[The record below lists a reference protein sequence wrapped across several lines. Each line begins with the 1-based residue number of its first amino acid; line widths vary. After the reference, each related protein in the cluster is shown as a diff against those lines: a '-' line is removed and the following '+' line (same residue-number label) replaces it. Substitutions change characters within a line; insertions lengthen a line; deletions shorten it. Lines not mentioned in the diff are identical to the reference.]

1 MSSFCIG
8 PLTKISDQTNSCLS
22 TCSWP
27 SPPGL
32 LIFFTCFHH
41 CLDVCS
47 VESIL
52 LTPAPFC
59 LLMSYPPCLCSQAF
73 SKSGIIRCVHPQKR
87 SLRLLF
93 SDDIYISSSYTQ
105 IVIKDV
111 GFPGGTEVRNPPA
124 RAGDARDESL
134 ILKLRRSPGR
144 GNGNPLQYPCLE
156 NSMDRGAWQSA
167 VHGAAKNW
175 THTHTHTHTIWQWV
189 FFTGTSALFQQT
201 LTATGSGDPTYG
213 KGLLSNM
220 PAQIVPL
227 FRDPEDI
234 QTLGR
239 CSGVRLGLVRE
250 CFFLQHSLLFIDSLL
265 LLIIMFKA
273 IETAKICII
282 RYLPFSIQPHPE
294 SKRIW
299 TVPYKNFLLYKCE
312 KCNHKGI
319 MFSGW

>member
-93 SDDIYISSSYTQ
+93 SDDIYISSSYTE

-156 NSMDRGAWQSA
+156 NSMDRGAW
-167 VHGAAKNW
+167 
-175 THTHTHTHTIWQWV
+175 
-189 FFTGTSALFQQT
+189 
-201 LTATGSGDPTYG
+201 
-213 KGLLSNM
+213 
-220 PAQIVPL
+220 
-227 FRDPEDI
+227 
-234 QTLGR
+234 
-239 CSGVRLGLVRE
+239 
-250 CFFLQHSLLFIDSLL
+250 
-265 LLIIMFKA
+265 
-273 IETAKICII
+273 
-282 RYLPFSIQPHPE
+282 
-294 SKRIW
+294 
-299 TVPYKNFLLYKCE
+299 
-312 KCNHKGI
+312 
-319 MFSGW
+319 